1 MIFRTSRRW
10 RGLLALAAGFSLA
23 AVLAAGA
30 QAPPSGEATEAA
42 EEEPTPARDS
52 NDIDVMKDIDIDK
65 LDWSQLNVDASTL
78 IMPAAKGPAA
88 PKATPNGDAAWS
100 SNAKPNGSSAVSVP
114 PPNHKRKAG
123 RTSSPAKPR

>member
-1 MIFRTSRRW
+1 MLAQLASGGAMIFKTSRRW

-78 IMPAAKGPAA
+78 SMPAPKGRVA
-88 PKATPNGDAAWS
+88 PKATADNDASWS
-100 SNAKPNGSSAVSVP
+100 SNAKPNGASAVSV
-114 PPNHKRKAG
+114 KQ
-123 RTSSPAKPR
+123 